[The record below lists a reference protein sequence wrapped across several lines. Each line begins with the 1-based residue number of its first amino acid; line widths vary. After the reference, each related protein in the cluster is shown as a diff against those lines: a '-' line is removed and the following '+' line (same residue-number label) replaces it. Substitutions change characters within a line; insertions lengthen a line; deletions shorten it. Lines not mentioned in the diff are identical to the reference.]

1 MSYYFCIVNTRD
13 QPTFELE
20 FGTSKQ
26 GGDGIARFS
35 QEARELNPFLM
46 HASLDYVDDMQWY
59 SNQMYLKRIDHF
71 AHSHISAFLTPTS
84 TRFLLLHLPHLP
96 NAAPIPPPQSS
107 TSYSPYGPYTNS
119 FPGTTFNPASSLS
132 SSTTTSS
139 STRSGLGNL
148 GVGGGGGGSGGGIPN
163 NPTSPQTEEAVRLFF
178 TEVFEC
184 WLKSIMSP
192 FGGPMEAIRSSV
204 FRSRVVAVGRKYL

>member
-59 SNQMYLKRIDHF
+59 LRRIDHF
-71 AHSHISAFLTPTS
+71 AHTHISAFLTPTS
-84 TRFLLLHLPHLP
+84 TRFLLLHLPHPP
-96 NAAPIPPPQSS
+96 NTAPLPPPQTS
-107 TSYSPYGPYTNS
+107 TSYSPYGPYTNA
-119 FPGTTFNPASSLS
+119 FPGTSFTPSS
-132 SSTTTSS
+132 SSTTTTTTT
-139 STRSGLGNL
+139 STSARTGLG
-148 GVGGGGGGSGGGIPN
+148 GAGGGGGGIPN

-178 TEVFEC
+178 TEVFEI
-184 WLKSIMSP
+184 WLKGVMSP
-192 FGGPMEAIRSSV
+192 FGGPGEMVSSSV
-204 FRSRVVAVGRKYL
+204 FRARVVAAGRKYL